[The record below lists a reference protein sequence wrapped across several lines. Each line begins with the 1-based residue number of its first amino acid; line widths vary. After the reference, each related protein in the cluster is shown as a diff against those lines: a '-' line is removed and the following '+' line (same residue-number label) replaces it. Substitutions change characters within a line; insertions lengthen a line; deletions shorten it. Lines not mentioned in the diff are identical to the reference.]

1 MVQTRRE
8 KKTEETGALWLA
20 VMREVLRGSG
30 AAAAVTLLALLAC
43 ALLVSNGAIGE
54 EMMDRAVLAVCVL
67 GSLTGG
73 LLAVRRIGRSPLPVG
88 LGVGLCL
95 FLLLL
100 SAGCLLSGSASVSND
115 GALIL
120 LSCCCGGA
128 MAGVLGARPNRKR
141 RRQRVKKSK

>member
-54 EMMDRAVLAVCVL
+54 GMMDRAVLAVCVL

-73 LLAVRRIGRSPLPVG
+73 LLAVRRIGRSRFRWD
-88 LGVGLCL
+88 LGW
-95 FLLLL
+95 
-100 SAGCLLSGSASVSND
+100 GSACF
-115 GALIL
+115 
-120 LSCCCGGA
+120 CCCCRR
-128 MAGVLGARPNRKR
+128 GVCSPGPPLCPMTGL
-141 RRQRVKKSK
+141 

>member
-1 MVQTRRE
+1 MAQTRRE
-8 KKTEETGALWLA
+8 KKSEETGALWLA
-20 VMREVLRGSG
+20 VMREMLRGSG
-30 AAAAVTLLALLAC
+30 VAVAVTLLALLAC
-43 ALLVSNGAIGE
+43 ALLVSNGTIGE
-54 EMMDRAVLAVCVL
+54 EML

-73 LLAVRRIGRSPLPVG
+73 LTAVRRIRRSPLPVG
-88 LGVGLCL
+88 LGVGGCL

-141 RRQRVKKSK
+141 RRQSTKKT

>member
-1 MVQTRRE
+1 MAQTRRE
-8 KKTEETGALWLA
+8 KKSEETGALWLA
-20 VMREVLRGSG
+20 VMREMLRGSG
-30 AAAAVTLLALLAC
+30 VAVAVTLLALL
-43 ALLVSNGAIGE
+43 VSNGTIGE

-73 LLAVRRIGRSPLPVG
+73 LTAVRRIRRSPLPVG
-88 LGVGLCL
+88 LGVGGCL

-141 RRQRVKKSK
+141 RRQSTKKT

>member
-30 AAAAVTLLALLAC
+30 AAAAVTLLALL
-43 ALLVSNGAIGE
+43 VSNGAIGE
-54 EMMDRAVLAVCVL
+54 GMMDRAVLAVCVL

>member
-1 MVQTRRE
+1 MAQTRRE
-8 KKTEETGALWLA
+8 KKSEETGALWLA
-20 VMREVLRGSG
+20 VMREMLRGSG
-30 AAAAVTLLALLAC
+30 VAVAVTLLALLAC
-43 ALLVSNGAIGE
+43 ALLVSNGTIGE
-54 EMMDRAVLAVCVL
+54 GMMDRAVLAVCVL
-67 GSLTGG
+67 GGLT
-73 LLAVRRIGRSPLPVG
+73 AVRRIRRSPLPVG
-88 LGVGLCL
+88 LGVGGCL

-141 RRQRVKKSK
+141 RRQSTKKT

>member
-8 KKTEETGALWLA
+8 KKTEETGTLWLA
-20 VMREVLRGSG
+20 VMREVLWGSG
-30 AAAAVTLLALLAC
+30 VAAAVTLLALLAC

-54 EMMDRAVLAVCVL
+54 GMMDRAVLAVCVL

-100 SAGCLLSGSASVSND
+100 SAGPWRECWAHGRTGSGGGSA
-115 GALIL
+115 
-120 LSCCCGGA
+120 
-128 MAGVLGARPNRKR
+128 
-141 RRQRVKKSK
+141 

>member
-54 EMMDRAVLAVCVL
+54 GMMDRAVLAVCVL

-120 LSCCCGGA
+120 SLIHI
-128 MAGVLGARPNRKR
+128 
-141 RRQRVKKSK
+141 

>member
-54 EMMDRAVLAVCVL
+54 GMMDRAVLAVCVL

-100 SAGCLLSGSASVSND
+100 RRSHGGSAGRAAKPEAAAAAREKKQMND
-115 GALIL
+115 
-120 LSCCCGGA
+120 
-128 MAGVLGARPNRKR
+128 
-141 RRQRVKKSK
+141 

>member
-1 MVQTRRE
+1 MRISRFA
-8 KKTEETGALWLA
+8 AL
-20 VMREVLRGSG
+20 
-30 AAAAVTLLALLAC
+30 LLAC

-54 EMMDRAVLAVCVL
+54 GMMDRAVLAVCVL

>member
-1 MVQTRRE
+1 MDFWHDIKTQRQWRRRF
-8 KKTEETGALWLA
+8 LA
-20 VMREVLRGSG
+20 
-30 AAAAVTLLALLAC
+30 
-43 ALLVSNGAIGE
+43 
-54 EMMDRAVLAVCVL
+54 AVLAVCVL

-73 LLAVRRIGRSPLPVG
+73 LTAVRRIRRSPLPVG
-88 LGVGLCL
+88 LGVGGCL

-100 SAGCLLSGSASVSND
+100 SGGCLLSGSASVSND

-141 RRQRVKKSK
+141 RRQSTKKT

>member
-1 MVQTRRE
+1 
-8 KKTEETGALWLA
+8 
-20 VMREVLRGSG
+20 
-30 AAAAVTLLALLAC
+30 
-43 ALLVSNGAIGE
+43 
-54 EMMDRAVLAVCVL
+54 MMDRAVLAVCVL

>member
-54 EMMDRAVLAVCVL
+54 GMMDRAVLA

>member
-54 EMMDRAVLAVCVL
+54 GMMDRAVLAVCVL

-115 GALIL
+115 LSLIHI
-120 LSCCCGGA
+120 
-128 MAGVLGARPNRKR
+128 
-141 RRQRVKKSK
+141 

>member
-1 MVQTRRE
+1 M
-8 KKTEETGALWLA
+8 
-20 VMREVLRGSG
+20 
-30 AAAAVTLLALLAC
+30 AAAWLLAC
-43 ALLVSNGAIGE
+43 ALLVSNGTIGE

-73 LLAVRRIGRSPLPVG
+73 LTAVRRIRRSPLPVG
-88 LGVGLCL
+88 LGVGGCL

-141 RRQRVKKSK
+141 RRQSTKKT

>member
-1 MVQTRRE
+1 MAQTRRE
-8 KKTEETGALWLA
+8 KKSEETGALWLA
-20 VMREVLRGSG
+20 VMREMLRGSG
-30 AAAAVTLLALLAC
+30 VAVAVTLLALLAC
-43 ALLVSNGAIGE
+43 ALLVSNGTIGE
-54 EMMDRAVLAVCVL
+54 GMMDRAVLAVCVL

-73 LLAVRRIGRSPLPVG
+73 LT
-88 LGVGLCL
+88 GVGGCL

-141 RRQRVKKSK
+141 RRQSTKKT

>member
-54 EMMDRAVLAVCVL
+54 GMMDRAVLAVCVL

-141 RRQRVKKSK
+141 RWQRVKKSK